1 MSTLISRSNSAKRG
15 EQVNR
20 KQTIHNLLGQAA
32 VELLSFIEESQPKH
46 KAIEC
51 WVPAAELK
59 RELELNFV
67 AVPKSG
73 KQYGEKGWV
82 FASLMRMLE
91 DQGLVEY
98 RKSGSRAYY
107 RSLRHRLL
115 CNMEPI
121 NGYSVAAEA
130 IGLTAEHAVHIRQV
144 KCKDAHAE
152 PVTAKPQ

>member
-1 MSTLISRSNSAKRG
+1 MN
-15 EQVNR
+15 Q
-20 KQTIHNLLGQAA
+20 KQKIHKLLDEAA
-32 VELLSFIEESQPKH
+32 LELLAFIEECQPKYRMQ
-46 KAIEC
+46 EC
-51 WVPAAELK
+51 WVPAAEVK

-91 DQGLVEY
+91 DQGLVGY

-107 RSLRHRLL
+107 RSLRHRML

-121 NGYSVAAEA
+121 NGCSVAAEA
-130 IGLTAEHAVHIRQV
+130 IGLTEEHAVHIGQV
-144 KCKDAHAE
+144 ECKDAPAE